1 MATIRLMSSA
11 RRSATFVAILLL
23 LTSIVAA
30 KTNRVTIG
38 TLTYLGT
45 NQFGSAFRVTL
56 DPRIVTS
63 QPLSFA
69 NVTMRVEGTS
79 QDSGAIVTPVTLLY
93 IGGVGGALASCANG
107 CASISIQLVSTD
119 GKPFTFTLLNGEE
132 FETFAVTTTLM
143 RKPPG
148 QRFIQPEQSVPIVL
162 KRNASGKD
170 CSPPCRK

>member
-1 MATIRLMSSA
+1 MATLRLISSA
-11 RRSATFVAILLL
+11 RRSASLVTILLL
-23 LTSIVAA
+23 LTSSMAA

-56 DPRIVTS
+56 DPRAVTS

-69 NVTMRVEGTS
+69 NVTMLVEGTS
-79 QDSGAIVTPVTLLY
+79 QGSGALLTPVTLLY
-93 IGGVGGALASCANG
+93 IGGVGSGLASCANG
-107 CASISIQLVSTD
+107 CASISVQLVSSD

-148 QRFIQPEQSVPIVL
+148 QRFIQPQQSVPIVL
-162 KRNASGKD
+162 KRDASGK
-170 CSPPCRK
+170 